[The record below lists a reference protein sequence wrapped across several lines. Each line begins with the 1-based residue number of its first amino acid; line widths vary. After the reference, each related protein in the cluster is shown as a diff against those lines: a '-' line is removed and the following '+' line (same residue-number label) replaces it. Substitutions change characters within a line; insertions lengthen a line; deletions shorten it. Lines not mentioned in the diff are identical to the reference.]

1 VIHVG
6 KPGSQAGAG
15 PPGGLYQATP
25 GGILALQLPDA
36 AMNPAKD
43 RKLSQLALKAL
54 SVFEA
59 IGLIVITLA
68 TLVAGVTE
76 VNTMVDAGT
85 VTLAD
90 LLLLFLY
97 LEILAM
103 VGVYFRSGQ
112 LPVRFPI
119 YIAIVALARYL
130 VLDMKSLDDWRMLG
144 VTASMLL
151 LAIAVLVI
159 RYGHTRFPYN
169 EAPQD
174 RDSQP

>member
-1 VIHVG
+1 M
-6 KPGSQAGAG
+6 
-15 PPGGLYQATP
+15 T
-25 GGILALQLPDA
+25 
-36 AMNPAKD
+36 PAKD
-43 RKLSQLALKAL
+43 RKFSRLALHTLGA
-54 SVFEA
+54 FEA
-59 IGLIVITLA
+59 IGLVVITLA
-68 TLVAGVTE
+68 TLVASAFE
-76 VNTMVDAGT
+76 VKVMIDART

-130 VLDMKSLDDWRMLG
+130 VLDMKSLDAWRMVG

-151 LAIAVLVI
+151 LAVAVLVV
-159 RYGHTRFPYN
+159 RYGHTRFPYDDN
-169 EAPQD
+169 PKD
-174 RDSQP
+174 KDLQP

>member
-1 VIHVG
+1 M
-6 KPGSQAGAG
+6 
-15 PPGGLYQATP
+15 T
-25 GGILALQLPDA
+25 
-36 AMNPAKD
+36 PAKD
-43 RKLSQLALKAL
+43 RKLSQLALNVLGA
-54 SVFEA
+54 FEA

-68 TLVAGVTE
+68 TLVASVIE
-76 VNTMVDAGT
+76 VQTMVNART

-159 RYGHTRFPYN
+159 RYGHTRFPYDETQQN
-169 EAPQD
+169 

>member
-1 VIHVG
+1 
-6 KPGSQAGAG
+6 
-15 PPGGLYQATP
+15 
-25 GGILALQLPDA
+25 
-36 AMNPAKD
+36 MNPAKD
-43 RKLSQLALKAL
+43 RLLSRL
-54 SVFEA
+54 SLNVLGMFEA
-59 IGLIVITLA
+59 IGLVIITLA
-68 TLVAGVTE
+68 TLVAGGLE
-76 VNTMVDAGT
+76 VKTMVGAGT

-130 VLDMKSLDDWRMLG
+130 VLDMKSLDVWRMLG

-151 LAIAVLVI
+151 LACAVLVI
-159 RYGHTRFPYN
+159 RYGHTRFPYD
-169 EAPQD
+169 EILKDRGPQ
-174 RDSQP
+174 P